1 MIRIDSNIKL
11 ENIEEVKSFIEN
23 IEKETMEDR
32 LKLYLESNLNKTTLE
47 TLLVINLDSI
57 VDTIDYIKKE
67 KYLRL
72 DFLDYSRIDLN
83 SLVDY
88 ILSNLEASINFIL
101 DTLILEGGN
110 YLSKDYFIER
120 IVLFYLANL
129 DLVEI
134 KEDIKKYTDKK
145 ERYLRRVSNKEED
158 IKELIEKIYNTKKE
172 DLTINI
178 DNLYLELGK
187 GKYYLERYK
196 TRIENFNSILKE
208 LEDLKTNI
216 ELLLREVL

>member
-23 IEKETMEDR
+23 IERETMEDK
-32 LKLYLESNLNKTTLE
+32 LKFYLESNLNKTNLE

-57 VDTIDYIKKE
+57 IDTIDYIKKE

-72 DFLDYSRIDLN
+72 DFLDYRKIDLN
-83 SLVDY
+83 SLVGY

>member
-32 LKLYLESNLNKTTLE
+32 LKLYLESNLNKTNLE

-57 VDTIDYIKKE
+57 IDTIDYIKKE

-72 DFLDYSRIDLN
+72 DFLDYRKIDLN
-83 SLVDY
+83 SLVGY

-134 KEDIKKYTDKK
+134 KEDIKKYTGKK
-145 ERYLRRVSNKEED
+145 ERYLKRVSNKEED

-187 GKYYLERYK
+187 GKYYLEMYK

>member
-23 IEKETMEDR
+23 IEKETMEDK
-32 LKLYLESNLNKTTLE
+32 LKLYLESNLNKTNLE

-72 DFLDYSRIDLN
+72 DFLDYRKIDLN

>member
-23 IEKETMEDR
+23 IEKETREDR
-32 LKLYLESNLNKTTLE
+32 LKLYLESNLNKTNLE

-57 VDTIDYIKKE
+57 IDTIDYIKKE

-72 DFLDYSRIDLN
+72 DFLDYRKIDLN
-83 SLVDY
+83 SLVGY

-129 DLVEI
+129 DLVGI
-134 KEDIKKYTDKK
+134 KEDIKKYTGKK
-145 ERYLRRVSNKEED
+145 ERYLKRVSNKEED

-187 GKYYLERYK
+187 GKYYLEMYK